1 MGLTRNKDVNN
12 LIKKA
17 EDQGWVVTYT
27 KNTHLKWVSP
37 LGAFFYSSSSP
48 SDWRVVMK
56 ITKDLR
62 MNGFIEIK
70 HKQARKKR

>member
-1 MGLTRNKDVNN
+1 MGLTTNKDVNS
-12 LIKKA
+12 LIKEA
-17 EDQGWVVTYT
+17 EKQGWRVIPT
-27 KNTHLKWVSP
+27 KNSHLKWVSAK
-37 LGAFFYSSSSP
+37 GGFFFSSTSP

-70 HKQARKKR
+70 NKQARKKR